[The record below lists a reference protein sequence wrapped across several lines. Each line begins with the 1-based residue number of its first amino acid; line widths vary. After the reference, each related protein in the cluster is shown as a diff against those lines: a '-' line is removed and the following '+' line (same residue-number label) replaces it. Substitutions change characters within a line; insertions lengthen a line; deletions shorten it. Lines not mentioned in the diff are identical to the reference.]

1 MVQFT
6 AARQE
11 RTFVDSDGVTIH
23 FLYWKV
29 GTPIGVVQIVHGLGE
44 YAARYE
50 ELAQKLVAAGY
61 SVYADDHRGHG
72 RTGLEQWGDDHTQL
86 GKLGPGGIRST
97 IRSVRELLPIIRDEN
112 TGLPLALLGHS
123 WGSLIAQSIINE
135 HADDYEALILT
146 GTAYRTLIHMNGGDL
161 ARKHAHLG
169 TTGYEWLSRDQS
181 VGQAFLDDPL
191 TFKANGMKLF
201 GVMDSLRLLGRPA
214 KNLAHDIPVLI
225 QIGSEDTLGG
235 TKSVELLARDYLT
248 RSKLSDV
255 KLIIYT
261 DARHEIF
268 NETNR
273 DEVYADTI
281 GWLAGHL
288 PESQGE

>member
-29 GTPIGVVQIVHGLGE
+29 GNPIGVVQIAHGLGE

-72 RTGLEQWGDDHTQL
+72 RTGLEQWGGDHSQL
-86 GKLGPGGIRST
+86 GKLGPGSIRST
-97 IRSVRELLPIIRDEN
+97 IRSVRELVPIIREEN
-112 TGLPLALLGHS
+112 AGLPLALLGHS

-135 HADDYEALILT
+135 HADDYQALILT

-161 ARKHAHLG
+161 AKKHAHLG

-181 VGQAFLDDPL
+181 VGQAFMDDPL
-191 TFKANGMKLF
+191 TFKANGLKLF
-201 GVMDSLRLLGRPA
+201 GALESLRLLGRPA
-214 KNLAHDIPVLI
+214 KNLAYDIPVLI

-235 TKSVELLARDYLT
+235 VRSAELLAQGYLT

-268 NETNR
+268 NETNSE
-273 DEVYADTI
+273 EVYADTI
-281 GWLAGHL
+281 GWLSSHL
-288 PESQGE
+288 VVE

>member
-29 GTPIGVVQIVHGLGE
+29 GNPIGVVQIAHGLGE

-72 RTGLEQWGDDHTQL
+72 RTGLEQWGGDHSQL

-97 IRSVRELLPIIRDEN
+97 IRSVRELVPIIREEN
-112 TGLPLALLGHS
+112 AGLPLALLGHS

-135 HADDYEALILT
+135 HADDYQALILT

-161 ARKHAHLG
+161 AKKHAHLG

-181 VGQAFLDDPL
+181 VGQAFMDDPL
-191 TFKANGMKLF
+191 TFKANGLKLF
-201 GVMDSLRLLGRPA
+201 GALESLRLLGRPA
-214 KNLAHDIPVLI
+214 KNLAYDIPVLI

-235 TKSVELLARDYLT
+235 VRSAELLAQGYLT

-255 KLIIYT
+255 KLIRYT

-268 NETNR
+268 NETNSE
-273 DEVYADTI
+273 EVYADTI
-281 GWLAGHL
+281 GWLSSHL
-288 PESQGE
+288 VVE